1 MSNLCTDCGVKLT
14 EKPFYEGV
22 VGGDWFTACSVCGWH
37 SEDENK
43 TVINLN
49 PTKNEI
55 VCLKIRIDEVR
66 QQLFNILYKKYD
78 SWGNR
83 YNIPYEYNNMIE
95 EVMDKVT
102 AIGESMLIEDKW
114 DWDNISNKPYKP
126 ATESIIN
133 DGDEV

>member
-1 MSNLCTDCGVKLT
+1 M
-14 EKPFYEGV
+14 
-22 VGGDWFTACSVCGWH
+22 
-37 SEDENK
+37 
-43 TVINLN
+43 
-49 PTKNEI
+49 
-55 VCLKIRIDEVR
+55 
-66 QQLFNILYKKYD
+66 FNILYKKYD

-114 DWDNISNKPYKP
+114 DWDNISDKPYKP